1 MTTPRVL
8 LSWSTGK
15 DAAWAL
21 HTLQTAGEVEV
32 VALATTLNAAF
43 DRVAMHSTR
52 RTVLEAQASAV
63 GLPLLPVS
71 IPWPCSNDQYEA
83 AFLGGL
89 DEAKGLYGITHVAFG
104 DLFLEDVRSYRD
116 ALMARSGLLPLY
128 PIWGLNTR
136 HLAGQMVQGGLKA
149 VITCVNPA
157 VLNSKFAGQEFD
169 EKLISSF
176 PEGCDPCGENG
187 EFHSCV
193 WDGPMFQGPLSI
205 TKGEVVERDGFVFAD
220 VLLQSEGGSE

>member
-15 DAAWAL
+15 DAAWTL
-21 HTLQTAGEVEV
+21 HRLQMTGEVEV

-52 RTVLEAQASAV
+52 RSVLEAQASAA
-63 GLPLLPVS
+63 GLPLLPVN

-83 AFLGGL
+83 AFLCGL
-89 DEAKGLYGITHVAFG
+89 EEAKRLYGISHVAFG
-104 DLFLEDVRSYRD
+104 DLFLEDIRSYRD
-116 ALMARSGLLPLY
+116 ALMARAGLLPLY
-128 PIWGLNTR
+128 PVWGLQTR
-136 HLAGQMVQGGLKA
+136 DLAEEMIHSGMKA

-157 VLNSKFAGQEFD
+157 VLNRKFAGQEFD
-169 EKLISSF
+169 AELISAL

-193 WDGPMFQGPLSI
+193 WDGPMFQHPLSI
-205 TKGEVVERDGFVFAD
+205 VKGEVVERDGFVFAD
-220 VLLQSEGGSE
+220 VLLQSERGSE